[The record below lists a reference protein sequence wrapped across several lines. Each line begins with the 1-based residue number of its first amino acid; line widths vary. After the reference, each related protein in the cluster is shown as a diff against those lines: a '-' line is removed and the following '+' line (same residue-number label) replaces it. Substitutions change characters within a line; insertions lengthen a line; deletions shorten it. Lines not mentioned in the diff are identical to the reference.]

1 MDVINDKELNTF
13 SFIWYVYLRRI
24 KTRDLFWIKNY
35 ISLNGGEKP
44 SFRREPTLKNT
55 FKAQVAV
62 VFA

>member
-1 MDVINDKELNTF
+1 MIIYFSIYLVCIFEADKDE
-13 SFIWYVYLRRI
+13 
-24 KTRDLFWIKNY
+24 DLFWIKNY